1 MKNILVSGA
10 SIAGPT
16 LAYWL
21 HRYGFHVTVVE
32 RAPAIREGGYAV
44 DVRGAALDV
53 LDRMGLL
60 AHVRRENTDTLATSF
75 VDQNGKRAA
84 TMDRGFGVIDSADVE
99 IMRGDFV
106 RILYAATNR
115 HVNYLFSD
123 VITSLEQR
131 DDGVHVTFERN
142 APRTFDLVVGAD
154 GLHSNVRR
162 LAFGDESQFI
172 HHLGSYMAIFSA
184 PNHMALDR
192 WQLMFNLPGRV
203 VSIKTTRGNAEVKV
217 TAFFSSPPIRFDYRD
232 LAQQKRLTAEAFADA
247 GWEMPRL
254 LAAMYQAPDFYFDST
269 SQIRMPNWS
278 RGRVTLLGDACVCPS
293 PLTGQGTSL
302 ALVGAY
308 VLAGELAHAAGDH
321 EVALARYEMAV
332 RAFAERNQASAAGI
346 AKGFAPQTP
355 RGIWWRNLNFKL
367 LPYIPWRNLVFNL
380 VMRGIANAAKAI
392 TLSDYSASRDS
403 TTP

>member
-1 MKNILVSGA
+1 MKNALVSGA
-10 SIAGPT
+10 GIAGPA

-21 HRYGFHVTVVE
+21 HRYGFDVTLVE

-44 DVRGAALDV
+44 DVRGPALDV

-60 AHVRRENTDTLATSF
+60 AEVRRQNTDTLATSF
-75 VDQNGKRAA
+75 VDRNGKRAA
-84 TMDRGFGVIDSADVE
+84 TMDRGFGVIDAGDVE

-106 RILYAATNR
+106 RILYEVTKR

-123 VITSLEQR
+123 VITSLKQR
-131 DDGVHVTFERN
+131 DSGVHVTFERS
-142 APRTFDLVVGAD
+142 APRTFDVVIGAD

-162 LAFGDESQFI
+162 LAFGDESEFM

-192 WQLMFNLPGRV
+192 WQLMLNLPGRI

-217 TAFFSSPPIRFDYRD
+217 TAFFSSPPIRYDYRD
-232 LAQQKRLTAEAFADA
+232 LLHQKRLTAEAFADA
-247 GWEMPRL
+247 GWEIPRL
-254 LAAMYQAPDFYFDST
+254 LAAMHGAPDFYFDST
-269 SQIRMPNWS
+269 SQIRLPSWS
-278 RGRVTLLGDACVCPS
+278 RGRVTLVGDACVGPS

-308 VLAGELAHAAGDH
+308 VLAGELARASGDH
-321 EVALARYEMAV
+321 EVAFARYEAEV

-346 AKGFAPQTP
+346 ARGFAPQTP

-367 LPYIPWRNLVFNL
+367 LPYIPWRNLVFKL
-380 VMRGIANAAKAI
+380 AMRGIANAAKAI
-392 TLSDYSASRDS
+392 TLSDYSTSSYPPA
-403 TTP
+403 P